1 MGQRVNEH
9 NKLKPLAV
17 VSSTDMAMAS
27 SLNI

>member
-1 MGQRVNEH
+1 LDILMRTLE
-9 NKLKPLAV
+9 LD